1 MTMRIVRRF
10 NRFLHW
16 LRSAKMP
23 GTMNFLRSL
32 ETHRSTQPQELASR
46 GLPDQ
51 APPLTDS
58 RSAAS
63 TEQVAFACGHRVV
76 EAAAEAMR
84 QSVLQD
90 RAVASSEP
98 PAASIAVAGREERL
112 KLAGDINTSLAVLTQ
127 LAQDADSEVARRAI
141 RTIERLRADTIAR
154 GEIMRW
160 LKKHQRRAV

>member
-1 MTMRIVRRF
+1 
-10 NRFLHW
+10 
-16 LRSAKMP
+16 
-23 GTMNFLRSL
+23 
-32 ETHRSTQPQELASR
+32 
-46 GLPDQ
+46 
-51 APPLTDS
+51 
-58 RSAAS
+58 
-63 TEQVAFACGHRVV
+63 
-76 EAAAEAMR
+76 MR